1 VTELLARAW
10 DADPIVTFFVALAV
24 VATLVGGLVRPKGP
38 DARFVIDVF
47 AYVATLASVTRAL
60 TWALRRLAGVAQI
73 DAAPGGT
80 DILLVI
86 GSFGA
91 IFLVSVQG
99 LASLMGGSSEDAPSP
114 LGRMLEAVGCDQRL
128 SPRAR
133 RWLGV
138 KGRTIEGESKPSGTP

>member
-1 VTELLARAW
+1 MTELLSRAW
-10 DADPIVTFFVALAV
+10 RADPIVTFFVALAALLT
-24 VATLVGGLVRPKGP
+24 VAGGLVRPKGP

-47 AYVATLASVTRAL
+47 AYVATLASVTKAL
-60 TWALRRLAGVAQI
+60 SWALKRLAGIAQN

-91 IFLVSVQG
+91 IFLVSIQG
-99 LASLMGGSSEDAPSP
+99 LASLMGRSGDDAPSP
-114 LGRMLEAVGCDQRL
+114 LGRMLESIGWDQRL
-128 SPRAR
+128 SPALR

-138 KGRTIEGESKPSGTP
+138 KGRAIEGEREP